1 MGYGSGEGAAFMPIK
16 WLDEAINDLINI
28 RRFIARDKPGAAQ
41 KMAEKIKTETR
52 KLLDYPSAGRSG
64 RVEGTRELVIAG
76 TPYYVPYRVKKQRI
90 EILRV
95 LHGAMKR

>member
-1 MGYGSGEGAAFMPIK
+1 MPIK

-28 RRFIARDKPGAAQ
+28 RHFIARDKPGAAQ
-41 KMAEKIKTETR
+41 KIAEKIKTETR
-52 KLLDYPSAGRSG
+52 ILLAYPNAGRSG
-64 RVEGTRELVIAG
+64 RVEGTRELVISG
-76 TPYYVPYRVKKQRI
+76 TPYYVPYRIKKQRI

>member
-1 MGYGSGEGAAFMPIK
+1 MQIK
-16 WLDEAINDLINI
+16 WLDDAISDLINL
-28 RRFIARDKPGAAQ
+28 RRYIAQDKPVAAR
-41 KMAEKIKTETR
+41 KMAEKIKTDTR
-52 KLLDYPSAGRSG
+52 ILLDYPDAGRPG

-95 LHGAMKR
+95 LHGAMKRQE

>member
-1 MGYGSGEGAAFMPIK
+1 MPIK

-28 RRFIARDKPGAAQ
+28 RQFIARDKPGAAK

-52 KLLDYPSAGRSG
+52 ILLDYPNAGRSG
-64 RVEGTRELVIAG
+64 RVEGTRELVIADI
-76 TPYYVPYRVKKQRI
+76 PYYVPYRVKKQRI

-95 LHGAMKR
+95 LHGAMFNPLPIRNP